1 MAESEAADFP
11 FDATGNEIPN
21 GADHEPVPV
30 NPVIIDGPP
39 IIDGSAPDKSL
50 NESRNSELNDT
61 FARNLDPAEL
71 AFQRD
76 QMKQIED
83 EIKEERY
90 RE

>member
-39 IIDGSAPDKSL
+39 IIDNSAPDKSIGAPDKSL
-50 NESRNSELNDT
+50 SESRNSELNDT

-71 AFQRD
+71 AF
-76 QMKQIED
+76 
-83 EIKEERY
+83 
-90 RE
+90 